1 MRPDFYDRVAEN
13 ECCRIKQDRYRC
25 QIFLW
30 CFPLTM
36 KNNQSKCSLKT
47 CRSGSIH
54 LVFPIWSRKSTTY
67 LNLLPVKLTC
77 KQGSGVGGVGAMLY
91 GVYIF
96 INLCCLGVEQINS
109 FLFLVWRSSRR
120 LLAEELK
127 GWKFCGSEVDSGLRG
142 NKISLRSWTDETRLS
157 CFQQIHGCGARGGNI
172 STISFFFFYLS
183 ETAELLQIAL
193 NCDRFRL
200 CVTPSA
206 VVSCLTETNW
216 QAGCCPSISSKA
228 QHTILLF
235 YRNLLPIR
243 FPQGWKD
250 GRHRVIVLFVR
261 CQNLGPKTFWH
272 STSVKEESWRTCA
285 HVRLRLIR

>member
-1 MRPDFYDRVAEN
+1 
-13 ECCRIKQDRYRC
+13 
-25 QIFLW
+25 
-30 CFPLTM
+30 
-36 KNNQSKCSLKT
+36 
-47 CRSGSIH
+47 
-54 LVFPIWSRKSTTY
+54 
-67 LNLLPVKLTC
+67 
-77 KQGSGVGGVGAMLY
+77 MLY

-127 GWKFCGSEVDSGLRG
+127 GGKFCGSEVDSGLRG

-193 NCDRFRL
+193 NCDRFRV

-250 GRHRVIVLFVR
+250 GRHRVIVLFVLYSKNMLYPIALHISAPLSKHVNPQDCNR
-261 CQNLGPKTFWH
+261 PSGTPRFY
-272 STSVKEESWRTCA
+272 STSGARILDPKHFDIQHLWKRNHEGRVLTSARG
-285 HVRLRLIR
+285 